1 MIGKKLNFETTD
13 SVSINFL
20 REKMAGA
27 PIGNKNA
34 CKGKVWADALHR
46 AIAQDQ
52 GKRVRLAAEKL
63 LDEASR
69 GQQWAIRELADRLD
83 GRPRQE
89 ASVDAELASGNSG
102 FIVRWAKE

>member
-1 MIGKKLNFETTD
+1 
-13 SVSINFL
+13 
-20 REKMAGA
+20 MAGA

-89 ASVDAELASGNSG
+89 ASVDAQIASGNSL
-102 FIVRWAKE
+102 ITVRWSKE

>member
-1 MIGKKLNFETTD
+1 
-13 SVSINFL
+13 
-20 REKMAGA
+20 MAGA

-46 AIAQDQ
+46 AIAQDK
-52 GKRVRLAAEKL
+52 GARVRLAAEKL
-63 LDEASR
+63 LDEASS

-89 ASVDAELASGNSG
+89 TALDAQIASGQAG
-102 FIVRWAKE
+102 FIVRWSKD

>member
-1 MIGKKLNFETTD
+1 
-13 SVSINFL
+13 
-20 REKMAGA
+20 MAGA
-27 PIGNKNA
+27 PIGNRNA

-52 GKRVRLAAEKL
+52 GNRVRLAAEKL

-89 ASVDAELASGNSG
+89 SSFGAQIASGNS
-102 FIVRWAKE
+102 IITVRWAKE

>member
-1 MIGKKLNFETTD
+1 
-13 SVSINFL
+13 
-20 REKMAGA
+20 MAGA

-52 GKRVRLAAEKL
+52 GNRVRLAAEKL

-89 ASVDAELASGNSG
+89 SLFDAKLSNRNSG
-102 FIVRWAKE
+102 FIVRWAKD

>member
-1 MIGKKLNFETTD
+1 
-13 SVSINFL
+13 
-20 REKMAGA
+20 MAGA

-52 GKRVRLAAEKL
+52 GRRVGLAAEKL

-69 GQQWAIRELADRLD
+69 GSNGLLRSWQIDWMEDLD
-83 GRPRQE
+83 KRPC
-89 ASVDAELASGNSG
+89 LMLN
-102 FIVRWAKE
+102 

>member
-1 MIGKKLNFETTD
+1 
-13 SVSINFL
+13 
-20 REKMAGA
+20 MAGA

-34 CKGKVWADALHR
+34 CRGKVWSDALHR
-46 AIAQDQ
+46 AITQDQ

-69 GQQWAIRELADRLD
+69 GQQ
-83 GRPRQE
+83 
-89 ASVDAELASGNSG
+89 LASGNSG

>member
-1 MIGKKLNFETTD
+1 
-13 SVSINFL
+13 
-20 REKMAGA
+20 MAGA

-52 GKRVRLAAEKL
+52 GNRVRLAAEKL

-89 ASVDAELASGNSG
+89 SSFGAQIASGNS
-102 FIVRWAKE
+102 IITVRWAKE

>member
-1 MIGKKLNFETTD
+1 
-13 SVSINFL
+13 
-20 REKMAGA
+20 MAGA

-63 LDEASR
+63 LDEAAR
-69 GQQWAIRELADRLD
+69 GQQWAIKELGDRLD
-83 GRPRQE
+83 GRPKQE
-89 ASVDAELASGNSG
+89 TSVDTQISSGQSG
-102 FIVRWAKE
+102 FFVRWAKD

>member
-1 MIGKKLNFETTD
+1 
-13 SVSINFL
+13 
-20 REKMAGA
+20 MAGA

-34 CKGKVWADALHR
+34 CKGKVWSDALHR

-89 ASVDAELASGNSG
+89 TSFDAQVASGSSG

>member
-1 MIGKKLNFETTD
+1 
-13 SVSINFL
+13 
-20 REKMAGA
+20 MAGA

-46 AIAQDQ
+46 AIAQDK

-63 LDEASR
+63 LDEASG
-69 GQQWAIRELADRLD
+69 GQQWAISELADRLD
-83 GRPRQE
+83 GKPRQE
-89 ASVDAELASGNSG
+89 SSFDAQIDTGQSG

>member
-1 MIGKKLNFETTD
+1 
-13 SVSINFL
+13 
-20 REKMAGA
+20 MAGA

-34 CKGKVWADALHR
+34 CKGKVWADALHK

-52 GKRVRLAAEKL
+52 GARVRLAAEKL

-69 GQQWAIRELADRLD
+69 GQQWAIKELADRLD

-89 ASVDAELASGNSG
+89 TSFDANLASASSG
-102 FIVRWAKE
+102 LVVRWAKE

>member
-1 MIGKKLNFETTD
+1 
-13 SVSINFL
+13 
-20 REKMAGA
+20 MAGA

-34 CKGKVWADALHR
+34 CKSKVWSDALHR

-63 LDEASR
+63 LDEASMGR
-69 GQQWAIRELADRLD
+69 QWAIRELADRLD

-89 ASVDAELASGNSG
+89 TALDAQIASGQAG
-102 FIVRWAKE
+102 FIVRWAKD

>member
-1 MIGKKLNFETTD
+1 
-13 SVSINFL
+13 
-20 REKMAGA
+20 MAGA

-34 CKGKVWADALHR
+34 CKGKVWSDALHR
-46 AIAQDQ
+46 AITQDQ
-52 GKRVRLAAEKL
+52 GKQVRLAAEKL
-63 LDEASR
+63 LEEAAK

-89 ASVDAELASGNSG
+89 SSFGAQIASGSSG